1 MLVVLTGATGFVGQH
16 LITELT
22 ALGHDCRVLTRSDK
36 NQPQLLSLPRV
47 ELRKTDL
54 KSAADLAAALQ
65 GADAVINLIGI
76 LNEKGWGGGGF
87 RAAHVA
93 PVQALIA
100 ACEANGIRR
109 FIQISALN
117 AGRGK
122 SHYLRSKGEAEA
134 LLRNAAE
141 IDETILQPAVI
152 FGVGDSF
159 FNRFARL
166 LRFVPLLPL
175 ACPNAKMQPV
185 WVGDVVAAVAL
196 CLDHR
201 ATIGKTL
208 ELVGPEVFT
217 LYQLVNMTARYKGW
231 KRRVIGLPNWLSRL
245 QAMIM
250 DFVPG
255 KPFSSDNYHS
265 LQIDSVSRHNALL
278 DLGILPSRA
287 AARLPLYLIPKAGK
301 STGAQ
306 QHPGHNPEPDTVQP
320 RRPAPMPD
328 PEPYPNPDPGPI
340 PDPDPAPDLFPE
352 SRRGP

>member
-1 MLVVLTGATGFVGQH
+1 MQVVLTGATGFVGQH
-16 LITELT
+16 LVTELS
-22 ALGHDCRVLTRSDK
+22 AMGHDCRVLTRSDK
-36 NQPQLLSLPRV
+36 KQTQLLSLPRV
-47 ELRKTDL
+47 QLRKTDL
-54 KSAADLAAALQ
+54 QSASDLAAALH

-87 RAAHVA
+87 RAAHVK

-109 FIQISALN
+109 FIQLSALN

-122 SHYLRSKGEAEA
+122 SHYLRSKGEAEQ
-134 LLRNAAE
+134 LLLNAPE
-141 IDETILQPAVI
+141 IDATLLQPAVI
-152 FGVGDSF
+152 FGPGDSF

-175 ACPNAKMQPV
+175 ACPNARMQPV
-185 WVGDVVAAVAL
+185 WVGDVVAAIAL

-208 ELVGPEVFT
+208 ELAGPEVFT

-231 KRRVIGLPNWLSRL
+231 QRRVIGLPNWLSRL
-245 QAMIM
+245 QAAVM

-265 LQIDSVSRHNALL
+265 LQIDSISRHNALL
-278 DLGILPSRA
+278 DLGIHP
-287 AARLPLYLIPKAGK
+287 ARMDAKVPLYLSGK
-301 STGAQ
+301 
-306 QHPGHNPEPDTVQP
+306 
-320 RRPAPMPD
+320 
-328 PEPYPNPDPGPI
+328 
-340 PDPDPAPDLFPE
+340 
-352 SRRGP
+352 

>member
-16 LITELT
+16 LVT
-22 ALGHDCRVLTRSDK
+22 ALSGMGHDCRVLTRSDK
-36 NQPQLLSLPRV
+36 KQPQLLSLPRV
-47 ELRKTDL
+47 QLRKTDL
-54 KSAADLAAALQ
+54 QSAADLSAALQ

-76 LNEKGWGGGGF
+76 LNEKGWGGRGF
-87 RAAHVA
+87 RAAHIA
-93 PVQALIA
+93 PVQALIV

-109 FIQISALN
+109 FIQLSALN

-122 SHYLRSKGEAEA
+122 SHYLRSKGAAEA
-134 LLRNAAE
+134 LLRNAPE

-152 FGVGDSF
+152 FGPGDSF
-159 FNRFARL
+159 LNRFASL

-175 ACPNAKMQPV
+175 ACPDAKMQPV
-185 WVGDVVAAVAL
+185 WVGDVVAAIAL

-231 KRRVIGLPNWLSRL
+231 QRRVIGLPNWLSRL

-265 LQIDSVSRHNALL
+265 LQLDSTSRHNALL
-278 DLGILPSRA
+278 DLGILP
-287 AARLPLYLIPKAGK
+287 ARMDTWVPQYL
-301 STGAQ
+301 S
-306 QHPGHNPEPDTVQP
+306 
-320 RRPAPMPD
+320 
-328 PEPYPNPDPGPI
+328 
-340 PDPDPAPDLFPE
+340 
-352 SRRGP
+352 